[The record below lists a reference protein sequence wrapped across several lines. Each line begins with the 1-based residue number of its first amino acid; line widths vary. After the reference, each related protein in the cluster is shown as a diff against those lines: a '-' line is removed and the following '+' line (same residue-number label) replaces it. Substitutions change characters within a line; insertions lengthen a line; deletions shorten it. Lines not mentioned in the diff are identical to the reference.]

1 MFAII
6 ARKAIF
12 EDRDPAENNAK
23 RASDKPGEEG
33 DPKNTRE
40 PNTNSNKHL
49 SIPTANRREPS
60 NRSSS
65 GFRLHFD
72 H

>member
-1 MFAII
+1 MVAFI
-6 ARKAIF
+6 AGKAIF
-12 EDRDPAENNAK
+12 ENRDPTQDNAK
-23 RASDKPGEEG
+23 GASNKPGEEG

-49 SIPTANRREPS
+49 SLPTANRPESS

-65 GFRLHFD
+65 GFRLHLD